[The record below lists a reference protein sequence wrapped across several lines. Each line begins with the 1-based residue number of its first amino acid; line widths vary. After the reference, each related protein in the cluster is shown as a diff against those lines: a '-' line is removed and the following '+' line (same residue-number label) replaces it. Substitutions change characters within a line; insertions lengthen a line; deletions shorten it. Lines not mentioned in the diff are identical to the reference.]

1 MANVPDDRAV
11 SSLTKDVA
19 TAIET
24 LKILTGVKAS
34 HLVGKSQR
42 LPVEEIT
49 LAAGVAFL
57 QTTKAGFIVSGVT
70 GHGFLLKKVSSRVE
84 TTVRLL
90 HCACLAQGD
99 PDSSLPMKLKSL
111 V

>member
-1 MANVPDDRAV
+1 MAHVPDDRAL
-11 SSLTKDVA
+11 SSLGKDIAVA
-19 TAIET
+19 VET
-24 LKILTGVKAS
+24 LKILTGAKAS

-70 GHGFLLKKVSSRVE
+70 GHGFLLKKV
-84 TTVRLL
+84 
-90 HCACLAQGD
+90 
-99 PDSSLPMKLKSL
+99 KSC

>member
-19 TAIET
+19 TAVET

-70 GHGFLLKKVSSRVE
+70 GHGFLLKKVSSMQTPIMITASRVSS
-84 TTVRLL
+84 TGCSDSILRMRLRFFI
-90 HCACLAQGD
+90 
-99 PDSSLPMKLKSL
+99 
-111 V
+111 

>member
-11 SSLTKDVA
+11 SSLTKEVA
-19 TAIET
+19 AAVDT
-24 LKILTGVKAS
+24 LRILTGAKAS

-57 QTTKAGFIVSGVT
+57 QTTKAGLIICGVT
-70 GHGFLLKKVSSRVE
+70 GHGFLLKKVAFDFLS
-84 TTVRLL
+84 
-90 HCACLAQGD
+90 
-99 PDSSLPMKLKSL
+99 
-111 V
+111 